1 MGEHQVRNTLTALAT
16 LSAAGDEFWLERDAM
31 NRALAAV
38 RLPGRFQRAGE
49 WIFDVAHNPAG
60 AQVLAAAL
68 AARPVPR
75 PLTAVLGVLKDKDWY
90 GIIDALA
97 PLVDRFIVT
106 QPASA
111 PADRAWDPRV
121 AAAHANSHRVAT
133 ELEPDFDVAIAR
145 ARSFPGT
152 KLVTGSFH
160 TVGDAML
167 RLGVDPVT
175 GARLAPQG

>member
-1 MGEHQVRNTLTALAT
+1 
-16 LSAAGDEFWLERDAM
+16 
-31 NRALAAV
+31 
-38 RLPGRFQRAGE
+38 
-49 WIFDVAHNPAG
+49 
-60 AQVLAAAL
+60 
-68 AARPVPR
+68 
-75 PLTAVLGVLKDKDWY
+75 
-90 GIIDALA
+90 
-97 PLVDRFIVT
+97 
-106 QPASA
+106 
-111 PADRAWDPRV
+111 V